1 MSLQAYK
8 TEIMNRH
15 AGDDTLLQ
23 ITRRQAESIH
33 ADGLP
38 LLLLPCKVKPG
49 GSWIKPREVPPEA
62 SFEQYLA
69 AFDRLKCNDSMTGY
83 SAAYYTLQDAYK
95 IWQGGEEA

>member
-1 MSLQAYK
+1 MTIQAYK

-23 ITRRQAESIH
+23 ITRRQAEAIH
-33 ADGLP
+33 GAGLP

-49 GSWIKPREVPPEA
+49 GSWIQPHEVPPA
-62 SFEQYLA
+62 ADFDQYLA

-83 SAAYYTLQDAYK
+83 AAAFYTLTDAYD
-95 IWQGGEEA
+95 IWLGEDE